1 MSDLAL
7 GSRSNMDEND
17 TFKASQ
23 MSNSRAALTR
33 FVPISY
39 FWICWNA
46 MPSALPSSVWDILM
60 ACRRS
65 RIRAPMYASMA
76 VALLGVSFFGF
87 AFFMH

>member
-33 FVPISY
+33 LCPFHI
-39 FWICWNA
+39 
-46 MPSALPSSVWDILM
+46 
-60 ACRRS
+60 
-65 RIRAPMYASMA
+65 
-76 VALLGVSFFGF
+76 FGF
-87 AFFMH
+87 AGM